1 MSSGYPESI
10 DEAAQIARVA
20 LPMAGQ
26 YELPANPLNY
36 SVLYEYVAGQNRE
49 LNTAM
54 DQLREE
60 TGALT
65 SQSVQALHE
74 NFISSVDEQA
84 LQDARRALSHIVES
98 TRGSLGRVDDKSQ
111 AYQQTLGAAANQLV
125 NTEGSENAAD
135 VIGKLIDETLRMQAA
150 SQSLQKELTEA
161 NEDLSRLRT
170 EFKRVRRESLV
181 DPLTGIQNR
190 RAFDHSLAEYCEKA
204 KADGVSVC
212 LLMVDIDHFKKV
224 NDTHGHVVGDAV
236 LKWVTE
242 SIDATIR
249 GGDVLARYGGEE
261 FAVLL
266 PDTSMQGAEIVADN
280 ICSSIRN
287 QKLRHGD
294 NFQVGRITVSV
305 GVAQFYSQE
314 PEANFVKRADA
325 ALYRAKESG
334 RNRVCTHAVEE
345 FASNSAAG

>member
-1 MSSGYPESI
+1 MSSSYPESI

-36 SVLYEYVAGQNRE
+36 SVLYEYVVGQNQE

-54 DQLREE
+54 DQLREKE
-60 TGALT
+60 GTLT
-65 SQSVQALHE
+65 SQRVQALYE
-74 NFISSVDEQA
+74 NFISPVDEQA
-84 LQDARRALSHIVES
+84 LKNARQALGRIVES

-111 AYQQTLGAAANQLV
+111 AYQQTLGAAATQLV
-125 NTEGSENAAD
+125 DTEGSENAAD
-135 VIGKLIDETLRMQAA
+135 VIGKLIDETLRMQTA
-150 SQSLQKELTEA
+150 SQSLQKELTRA
-161 NEDLSRLRT
+161 NDDLSRLRT

-190 RAFDHSLAEYCEKA
+190 RAFDHSLVDHCEKA
-204 KADGVSVC
+204 KADGIPVC
-212 LLMVDIDHFKKV
+212 LLLVDIDHFKKV
-224 NDTHGHVVGDAV
+224 NDTYGHVVGDAV
-236 LKWVTE
+236 LKWVAE
-242 SIDATIR
+242 SINVAIR
-249 GGDVLARYGGEE
+249 GGDELARYGGEE

-266 PDTSMQGAEIVADN
+266 PGTAIQGAEIVADN
-280 ICSSIRN
+280 ICINIRN

-305 GVAQFYSQE
+305 GVTQFYSQE
-314 PEANFVKRADA
+314 PEEDFVKRADT

-334 RNRVCTHAVEE
+334 RNRVCTHEVKM
-345 FASNSAAG
+345 FA